1 MFYHKKNVI
10 KKTKRNFKVFVLKY
24 EKNNYF
30 EIMNDVKYISSL
42 KLIFL
47 FNLIESNLNQ
57 IN

>member
-10 KKTKRNFKVFVLKY
+10 KKTKRNFKVFILKY
-24 EKNNYF
+24 AKNNYF